1 MHKADILCG
10 PLALTLNKTFP
21 SALCFQNID
30 CILFRSTAPWTP
42 LEHSWMFS
50 LWWRKP
56 SAAGFS
62 PAVLYLFPPPFTSVF
77 RFTGFQCVTF
87 QDSVTVGPTQVHTNT
102 HTHTTLSLSLRL
114 AHTPMHTCLAHMCPI
129 MHSNSCDCVHASTH
143 KAHLQ
148 KNTRWKYSIWIV
160 HLTVIV
166 QLEHS
171 CICIDLMEV
180 YICTRTN
187 TQTHTSFLDYAVS
200 VLLVVYADWFRLYL
214 LLAYEIMQ

>member
-1 MHKADILCG
+1 M
-10 PLALTLNKTFP
+10 NTFGTFMDVQSLVTQTQCSRFLSGCSLFIP
-21 SALCFQNID
+21 SA
-30 CILFRSTAPWTP
+30 
-42 LEHSWMFS
+42 
-50 LWWRKP
+50 
-56 SAAGFS
+56 
-62 PAVLYLFPPPFTSVF
+62 VYLSV
-77 RFTGFQCVTF
+77 
-87 QDSVTVGPTQVHTNT
+87 QVHWFPVCHISGFRHGRPDAGSHKHT
-102 HTHTTLSLSLRL
+102 HTHNSLSLSLRL

-200 VLLVVYADWFRLYL
+200 VLLVVYAD
-214 LLAYEIMQ
+214 